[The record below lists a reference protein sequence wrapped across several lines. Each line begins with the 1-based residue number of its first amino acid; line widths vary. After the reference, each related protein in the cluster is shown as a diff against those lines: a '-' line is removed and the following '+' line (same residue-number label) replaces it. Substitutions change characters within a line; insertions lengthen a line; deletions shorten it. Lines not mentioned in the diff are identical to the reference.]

1 MRVKWLVAAAVLL
14 VLLGL
19 GGLIWFLRG
28 GAPAGSSG
36 SPAGAS
42 PPPAAIPSP
51 ARTPPPGGAPLPPVS
66 VEESRITGGDA
77 AGRLQWDLRAATLE
91 TDVGRQEVRLRR
103 VEGTFYERGALV
115 LTLAAPDAVFSTKTQ
130 DMTLSGGVR
139 ARAAG
144 DRLLE
149 AERVQW
155 LAGRHLLV
163 ATGNVRLTQD
173 RITVRADRLES
184 DIALRKTKLSGNIR
198 VTVRE

>member
-1 MRVKWLVAAAVLL
+1 MRVRWQTAAAVILI
-14 VLLGL
+14 LLGL
-19 GGLIWFLRG
+19 GGLVWFLRG

-42 PPPAAIPSP
+42 PPSAIPSP
-51 ARTPPPGGAPLPPVS
+51 ARTPAPGGAPLPPVS

-91 TDVGRQEVRLRR
+91 TDVARQEVRLRR

-163 ATGNVRLTQD
+163 ATGNVRLTQA

-184 DIALRKTKLSGNIR
+184 DVALRTTKLSGNIR

>member
-1 MRVKWLVAAAVLL
+1 MRVRWQTAAAVILI
-14 VLLGL
+14 LLGL
-19 GGLIWFLRG
+19 GGLIWLVRG
-28 GAPAGSSG
+28 GSPAGSSG
-36 SPAGAS
+36 SLAGAS
-42 PPPAAIPSP
+42 PPPAATPSP
-51 ARTPPPGGAPLPPVS
+51 APTPPPGGTSLPPVS

-91 TDVGRQEVRLRR
+91 ADAARQEVRLQR
-103 VEGTFYERGALV
+103 VEGKFYERGALV
-115 LTLAAPDAVFSTKTQ
+115 LTLAAPGAVFSTKTQ
-130 DMTLSGGVR
+130 DITLSGGVR

-155 LAGRHLLV
+155 LAARRLLV

>member
-1 MRVKWLVAAAVLL
+1 MRVRWQTAAAVLL

-19 GGLIWFLRG
+19 GGLIWFIRG

-42 PPPAAIPSP
+42 PPPSATPSP
-51 ARTPPPGGAPLPPVS
+51 ARTVPPGGTSLPPVS

-91 TDVGRQEVRLRR
+91 TDAARQEVRLQR
-103 VEGTFYERGALV
+103 VEGKFYERGALV
-115 LTLAAPDAVFSTKTQ
+115 LTVAAAGAVFSTKTQ
-130 DMTLSGGVR
+130 DVTLSGGVR

-144 DRLLE
+144 DRLLA

-155 LAGRHLLV
+155 LAARRLLV

-173 RITVRADRLES
+173 RIMVRADRLES

-198 VTVRE
+198 VMVRE

>member
-1 MRVKWLVAAAVLL
+1 MRVRWPVAAAVLL

-36 SPAGAS
+36 SPSGAS
-42 PPPAAIPSP
+42 PPPAIPSP
-51 ARTPPPGGAPLPPVS
+51 ARTPAPGGAPLPPVS

-103 VEGTFYERGALV
+103 VEGTFYERGVLV
-115 LTLAAPDAVFSTKTQ
+115 LSLAAPDTVFSTKTQ
-130 DMTLSGGVR
+130 DITLSGGVR

-163 ATGNVRLTQD
+163 ATGNVRLTQA

-184 DIALRKTKLSGNIR
+184 DVALRTTKLSGNIR

>member
-1 MRVKWLVAAAVLL
+1 MRVRWQTAAAVILI
-14 VLLGL
+14 LLGL
-19 GGLIWFLRG
+19 GGLVWFLRG

-36 SPAGAS
+36 SPGGAS
-42 PPPAAIPSP
+42 PPSAIPSP
-51 ARTPPPGGAPLPPVS
+51 ARTPAPGGAPLPPVS

-91 TDVGRQEVRLRR
+91 TDVARQEVRLRR

-163 ATGNVRLTQD
+163 ATGNVRLTQA

-184 DIALRKTKLSGNIR
+184 DVALRTTKLSGNIR